1 MATKHITLTQAAEHL
16 RQIIAGADE
25 HHRSA
30 RKAQMLF
37 CAEVGSDYS
46 WSESDLEKDGS
57 GKQFITAML
66 EKALGKTASPSELS
80 KHIGFA
86 RPKCRVVAGDLFDTA
101 VKMRAEAVDS
111 KGEKIFRS
119 EDRALEK
126 LLSQFKLPDV
136 STVETARQLAL
147 VDAKAAANKVETV
160 EAQRSA
166 AVKRVRSAI
175 NSLAGYFTPESIA
188 ALVAGLGSLEIKLPE
203 QAEPE
208 EVEPE
213 QAAPAAFDINAIL
226 NSMTVDEKIK
236 AIAALQVTK

>member
-1 MATKHITLTQAAEHL
+1 MAKHITLTQAAEHL

-57 GKQFITAML
+57 GKQFVTAML

-86 RPKCRVVAGDLFDTA
+86 RPKCRVVASELFDTA

-126 LLSQFKLPDV
+126 LLSQFKLSDV

-147 VDAKAAANKVETV
+147 VDAKASANKVETV

-166 AVKRVRSAI
+166 AVKRVRTSI
-175 NSLAGYFTPESIA
+175 NGLADYYTGESIA
-188 ALVAGLGSLEIKLPE
+188 ALVAALGGLEVKLPE
-203 QAEPE
+203 PKKAEPEPE
-208 EVEPE
+208 EV
-213 QAAPAAFDINAIL
+213 APAGEFDLGMIL
-226 NSMTVDEKIK
+226 QNMEAQQKTIDML
-236 AIAALQVTK
+236 AALMLKK